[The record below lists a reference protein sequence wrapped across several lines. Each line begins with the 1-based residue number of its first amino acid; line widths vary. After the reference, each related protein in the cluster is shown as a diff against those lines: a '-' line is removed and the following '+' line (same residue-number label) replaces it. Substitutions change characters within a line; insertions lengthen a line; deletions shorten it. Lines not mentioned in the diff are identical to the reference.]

1 MRIKH
6 FSDIHSDLT
15 ILDRIPLLEDFDAW
29 INTGDLFPNRSRG
42 NRQIEPAFQE
52 DWFLRKKSAIFKR
65 LGGKPIVTVDGNH
78 DFISCGEMLIKHG
91 YQGEVYC
98 IKPDEVIEFGG
109 LSWAGH
115 GAIPWIEGE
124 WNDELRTPEM
134 LEIVNQVL
142 DQDADMLVTHC
153 PPAGILAGPWGC
165 GVLANALAYRGLNKY
180 KHHFFGHVHSYGGH
194 SITDGSTTYW
204 NSATTIQLVELA

>member
-1 MRIKH
+1 MKLFH
-6 FSDIHSDLT
+6 TSDLHGDLYCIT
-15 ILDRIPLLEDFDAW
+15 LIPKDADVILF
-29 INTGDLFPNRSRG
+29 TGDIFPNRSRG
-42 NRQIEPAFQE
+42 NVAVEVIFQE
-52 DWFLRKKSAIFKR
+52 EWFKTKLPLLFRELRSRPVI
-65 LGGKPIVTVDGNH
+65 TVGGNH
-78 DFISCGEMLIKHG
+78 DFVSLGGLLKKYG
-91 YQGEVYC
+91 YSGDVHM
-98 IKPDEVIEFGG
+98 IAPDKVIELGG
-109 LSWAGH
+109 YRWAGH

-142 DQDADMLVTHC
+142 DHDADMLVTHC

-180 KHHFFGHVHSYGGH
+180 KHHFFGHVHNYGGH

-204 NSATTIQLVELA
+204 NSATTCQTISLV